1 MLAGM
6 ARPRQADIDSRLI
19 DAWRA
24 LSDELPY
31 EQITMTAIAE
41 RAGVGKPA
49 LYRRY
54 PTKAHLA
61 FAAGVTGSLPD
72 HLPDLG
78 SLEADLLPALVG
90 LVESLE
96 AVPREVYADQIGA
109 AIADADFAHRVQT
122 EYAQPALDQV
132 TRLWT
137 RAAERGEVDPSVD
150 GRAALDL
157 LGGALIFEVMVR
169 HRTPDDARLAAIARQ
184 FVHGVTAAAETG

>member
-109 AIADADFAHRVQT
+109 AIADPLFARRVQD
-122 EYAQPALDQV
+122 ELARPQLDQV
-132 TRLWT
+132 MRVWA
-137 RAAERGEVDPSVD
+137 RAVARGEVDPDVD
-150 GRAALDL
+150 GRSALDEL
-157 LGGALIFEVMVR
+157 AGAVIFEVMVR
-169 HRTPDDARLAAIARQ
+169 HRTLDHAALARLVGRFA
-184 FVHGVTAAAETG
+184 HGVVRR

>member
-1 MLAGM
+1 MPASL
-6 ARPRQADIDSRLI
+6 ARPIS
-19 DAWRA
+19 
-24 LSDELPY
+24 
-31 EQITMTAIAE
+31 TAARSARHAE
-41 RAGVGKPA
+41 YVV
-49 LYRRY
+49 
-54 PTKAHLA
+54 LA
-61 FAAGVTGSLPD
+61 AEVVSSPPD
-72 HLPDLG
+72 QLDDLG
-78 SLEADLLPALVG
+78 SLEADLVPVLRALVSS
-90 LVESLE
+90 LV
-96 AVPREVYADQIGA
+96 AIPRQIYADQIGA